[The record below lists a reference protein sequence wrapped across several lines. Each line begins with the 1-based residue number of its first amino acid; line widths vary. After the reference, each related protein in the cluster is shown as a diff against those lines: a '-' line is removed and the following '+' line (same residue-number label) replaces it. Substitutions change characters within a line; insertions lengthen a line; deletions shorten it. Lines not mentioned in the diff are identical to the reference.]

1 MSGIFVMVWEFH
13 SEAGDTGMNE
23 ASRPIAVRTLLYIL
37 LSFSQNQN
45 KKVWHFCL
53 IFIGN
58 FLEKHSIT

>member
-1 MSGIFVMVWEFH
+1 MTLENCLRAIVRSKPGV
-13 SEAGDTGMNE
+13 NE